1 MRLGKP
7 RGGGG
12 TVSTTI
18 ALELHALKESG
29 RFPWLSSGC
38 LYHCIV
44 LNEGGACPGI
54 TPGTPLHSDADKRL
68 IFVITSHSRGLHS
81 TGYFD
86 ST

>member
-18 ALELHALKESG
+18 TLKLHALKESG
-29 RFPWLSSGC
+29 RFPWSSYGC
-38 LYHCIV
+38 LYHCNSIK
-44 LNEGGACPGI
+44 EGGAHPGI
-54 TPGTPLHSDADKRL
+54 TPGTPLRSNACKRL
-68 IFVITSHSRGLHS
+68 IFVITSRSGLYS
-81 TGYFD
+81 AGYFD

>member
-44 LNEGGACPGI
+44 LNEGGAHPGI
-54 TPGTPLHSDADKRL
+54 TRVRPLRSNANERL
-68 IFVITSHSRGLHS
+68 IFCN
-81 TGYFD
+81 YKP
-86 ST
+86 